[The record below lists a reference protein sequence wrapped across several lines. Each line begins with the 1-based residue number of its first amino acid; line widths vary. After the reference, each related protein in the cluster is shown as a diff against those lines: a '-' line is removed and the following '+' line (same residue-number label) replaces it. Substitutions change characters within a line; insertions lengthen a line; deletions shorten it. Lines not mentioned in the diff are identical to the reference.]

1 MKMPSLP
8 FLKKTDDLNRKK
20 ILGITLLLV
29 ITISATIT
37 YFFAQSKSNSNSE
50 NYPPVLAAETELDI
64 SQIPPEDLKTLTVVL
79 LGYGGAGHQ
88 GGFLTDVI
96 QIMHIDFDKAKI
108 NLISVPRDLW
118 VKLPNDKQAKINTA
132 FTLGVDPNK
141 PVASGGQV
149 AKQMAANVT
158 GIPIDYFI
166 AIDFVGF
173 KRLIGE
179 EINGIVVN
187 VPETLDDS
195 WYPIKGEELNPCG
208 MTPQEV
214 ADLTAQYSGFALE
227 KQFEC
232 RYEELHF
239 GKGLV
244 YMEGK
249 DALAY
254 VRSRH
259 GSAGGDFSRSQRQ
272 HALLKAIGN
281 KLWSLKTL
289 EKAPEFFK
297 QIDRHITSDV
307 NLEVV
312 KYLVPALKAAKDFE
326 TKSVVL
332 STENVFTTSKSSA
345 GASIVVPKASW
356 EAVHNYVQQQLN

>member
-1 MKMPSLP
+1 MPSLP

-195 WYPIKGEELNPCG
+195 WYPIKGEELNP
-208 MTPQEV
+208 
-214 ADLTAQYSGFALE
+214 
-227 KQFEC
+227 
-232 RYEELHF
+232 
-239 GKGLV
+239 
-244 YMEGK
+244 
-249 DALAY
+249 
-254 VRSRH
+254 
-259 GSAGGDFSRSQRQ
+259 
-272 HALLKAIGN
+272 
-281 KLWSLKTL
+281 
-289 EKAPEFFK
+289 
-297 QIDRHITSDV
+297 
-307 NLEVV
+307 
-312 KYLVPALKAAKDFE
+312 
-326 TKSVVL
+326 
-332 STENVFTTSKSSA
+332 
-345 GASIVVPKASW
+345 
-356 EAVHNYVQQQLN
+356 

>member
-1 MKMPSLP
+1 MKIKSLP
-8 FLKKTDDLNRKK
+8 FLKKTDNFNRKK
-20 ILGITLLLV
+20 AFAIIVLLV
-29 ITISATIT
+29 VSISATVT
-37 YFFAQSKSNSNSE
+37 YFLRKPRLNSSSE

-64 SQIPPEDLKTLTVVL
+64 SQVPPEDLKTLTVVL

-96 QIMHIDFDKAKI
+96 QIMYINFDKSKI

-132 FTLGVDPNK
+132 FTLGADPYK

-179 EINGIVVN
+179 DLNGIVVN
-187 VPETLDDS
+187 VPETLDDP

-214 ADLTAQYSGFALE
+214 ADLSAQYSGFSLE
-227 KQFEC
+227 KQFAC
-232 RYEELHF
+232 RYEKLHF

-281 KLWSLKTL
+281 KLWALKTL

-297 QIDRHITSDV
+297 QIDKHVTSDV
-307 NLEVV
+307 DLEIV

-332 STENVFTTSKSSA
+332 STENVFTTSKSAA
-345 GASIVVPKASW
+345 GASIVVPKTSW
-356 EAVHNYVQQQLN
+356 ESVHSYIQQQLN

>member
-1 MKMPSLP
+1 MKDFFNKNKKVSL
-8 FLKKTDDLNRKK
+8 
-20 ILGITLLLV
+20 IVAGVLV
-29 ITISATIT
+29 IAITATVT
-37 YFFAQSKSNSNSE
+37 FFVSKPRQSQEQNLE
-50 NYPPVLAAETELDI
+50 NFPEVLAAKTELDV
-64 SQIPPEDLKTLTVVL
+64 SQIAPEDLKTLTVLL

-96 QIMHIDFDKAKI
+96 QLVQVDFEKSRI

-118 VKLPNDKQAKINTA
+118 VKLPNNKQAKINTA
-132 FTLGVDPNK
+132 FTLGEDPNK
-141 PVASGGQV
+141 PISSGGQV
-149 AKQMAANVT
+149 AKQMTTAVT
-158 GIPIDYFI
+158 GLQIDYFM
-166 AIDFVGF
+166 AVDFVGF
-173 KRLIGE
+173 KRLIGQE
-179 EINGIVVN
+179 LDGLEVN

-214 ADLTAQYSGFALE
+214 ADLTASYSGFELE

-232 RYEELHF
+232 RYEHLYF
-239 GKGLV
+239 PQGLV
-244 YMEGK
+244 KMEGG
-249 DALAY
+249 DALGY

-281 KLWSLKTL
+281 KLWSIEAL

-297 QIDRHITSDV
+297 KTSKHFTTDID
-307 NLEVV
+307 LEIV
-312 KYLVPALKAAKDFE
+312 KYLVPALRATKNFE

-345 GASIVVPKASW
+345 GAFIVIPKTSW
-356 EAVHNYVQQQLN
+356 GNVHSYIQQQL